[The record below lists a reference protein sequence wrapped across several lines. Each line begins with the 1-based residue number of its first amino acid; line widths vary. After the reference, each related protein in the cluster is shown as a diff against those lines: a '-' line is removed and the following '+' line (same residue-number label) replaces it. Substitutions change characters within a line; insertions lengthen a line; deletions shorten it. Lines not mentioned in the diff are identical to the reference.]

1 MEFTRAKIQFN
12 FVSLRLFVFFF
23 SFLRRTVLA
32 DASVLFGSGRLG
44 YTDETV
50 ELLIKKFYV

>member
-12 FVSLRLFVFFF
+12 FVSLRLFVFF

>member
-12 FVSLRLFVFFF
+12 FVSLRLFVFF

-44 YTDETV
+44 YTDETI